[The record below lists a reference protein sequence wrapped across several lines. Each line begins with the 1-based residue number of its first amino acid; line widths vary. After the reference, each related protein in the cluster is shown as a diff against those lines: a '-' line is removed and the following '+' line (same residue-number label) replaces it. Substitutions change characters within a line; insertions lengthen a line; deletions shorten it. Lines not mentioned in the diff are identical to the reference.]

1 MIQYGH
7 YVSQQFVAAK
17 ADLSQSVTAAL
28 RYGSGGGTEVGA
40 GKGGPQAKAAKRR
53 AIETQQLCPACANV
67 GAGKGN
73 RTPLASL
80 EG

>member
-1 MIQYGH
+1 MSQPF
-7 YVSQQFVAAK
+7 VSATPA
-17 ADLSQSVTAAL
+17 LSQSVSATI
-28 RYGSGGGTEVGA
+28 GIHVWE
-40 GKGGPQAKAAKRR
+40 
-53 AIETQQLCPACANV
+53 EF

>member
-1 MIQYGH
+1 MSHGY
-7 YVSQQFVAAK
+7 ANATT
-17 ADLSQSVTAAL
+17 ALSQSVSADGAIHC
-28 RYGSGGGTEVGA
+28 GESG
-40 GKGGPQAKAAKRR
+40 
-53 AIETQQLCPACANV
+53 

>member
-1 MIQYGH
+1 M
-7 YVSQQFVAAK
+7 SQQFVSATPA
-17 ADLSQSVTAAL
+17 LSQSVSANAAIHMF
-28 RYGSGGGTEVGA
+28 E
-40 GKGGPQAKAAKRR
+40 KF
-53 AIETQQLCPACANV
+53 